1 MNKKT
6 IILVSTLALTIIA
19 LLSVLGVFM
28 FLPNRPSTQLE
39 NDFNV
44 EMNNTEY
51 VTLTMGQATATAGGG
66 VSKPIKAT
74 IRPETATNKAVDWSV
89 SWGDTSETG
98 NVNEYVTVTPT
109 AEGSLEATVTCYK
122 AFNGE
127 IIITV
132 TTRESGYMASCIVTY
147 AGIPT
152 EIEISGEISPVND
165 FYSLGVGKAYTYNLT
180 PTNHIGSIGSAY
192 NNFSVTLTGEGSI
205 KVGKCYHYNT
215 SDKDEWY
222 EDTMKTITV
231 DSIKDEILEVAISN
245 GKLTITTKKSIE
257 SYYKSSQRMDGGRTI
272 SYVDRYRESV
282 GECYFIVTINE
293 IASGLK
299 AKMKIKFNEGAV
311 TGVSVNTSEI
321 VF

>member
-132 TTRESGYMASCIVTY
+132 TTRESGYMANCVVTY
-147 AGIPT
+147 VGIPT
-152 EIEISGEISPVND
+152 DIEISGEISPVND
-165 FYSLGVGKAYTYNLT
+165 FYSLGVGKTYTYNLT
-180 PTNHIGSIGSAY
+180 PTNHIGSIGSEF
-192 NNFSVTLTGEGSI
+192 NNLSITLMGEGSI
-205 KVGKCYHYNT
+205 KVGKCYHYITSNT
-215 SDKDEWY
+215 DDWY
-222 EDTMKTITV
+222 EDTIKTISV

-272 SYVDRYRESV
+272 SYVDRYKESV
-282 GECYFIVTINE
+282 GECYFSIVIKE
-293 IASGLK
+293 EKSGNRVQ
-299 AKMKIKFNEGAV
+299 MKIKFDESIV
-311 TGVSVNTSEI
+311 TGIDINTSQMS
-321 VF
+321 F